1 MLKEAVS
8 KFFDDDRKLELIIR
22 STFATLVDHA
32 MMIEMPNGPT
42 CRLIFELFELIF
54 SCPLY
59 NSSASVI
66 R

>member
-1 MLKEAVS
+1 MLKEAFS
-8 KFFDDDRKLELIIR
+8 KFFEEEEKLRLIIR
-22 STFATLVDHA
+22 STFSTLVDHA

-42 CRLIFELFELIF
+42 CRLIFEFFELIF

-59 NSSASVI
+59 DNPSSGI